1 MSETKIDENGIEYF
15 EIELTDDNGNVTV
28 QRVY

>member
-1 MSETKIDENGIEYF
+1 MSETKIDENGVEYF
-15 EIELTDDNGNVTV
+15 EIEFTDEDGLVTV

>member
-15 EIELTDDNGNVTV
+15 EIEFTDDDGTVTV
-28 QRVY
+28 SRVY

>member
-1 MSETKIDENGIEYF
+1 MSEAKTDENGIEYF
-15 EIELTDDNGNVTV
+15 EIEFTDEDGLVTV

>member
-15 EIELTDDNGNVTV
+15 EIEFTDDEGNVIV
-28 QRVY
+28 SRIY